1 VIVSTFARGVKGNGR
16 SCCNAE
22 QRNQNNRRSRPRH
35 LLRSYHFVIAVWRT
49 KEADTAMTEKRFT
62 ALAADKLTAFLE
74 LEHQVLTQAET
85 SIGPAGNEISYWN
98 C

>member
-1 VIVSTFARGVKGNGR
+1 
-16 SCCNAE
+16 
-22 QRNQNNRRSRPRH
+22 
-35 LLRSYHFVIAVWRT
+35 
-49 KEADTAMTEKRFT
+49 MTEKRFT

-74 LEHQVLTQAET
+74 LEHQVET